1 MGAGGTSHI
10 WRGREKE
17 KISFL
22 CEEVVANAKFMP
34 NQNTPKVKPFV
45 EEEEEEE
52 EEKMM
57 GILPYCR
64 AHSAPNMAH

>member
-1 MGAGGTSHI
+1 MIAKRPDLGQAKC
-10 WRGREKE
+10 WEQRKR

-22 CEEVVANAKFMP
+22 CDEVVANAKFMP

-52 EEKMM
+52 EEKMNVQEK
-57 GILPYCR
+57 GTDQ
-64 AHSAPNMAH
+64 

>member
-1 MGAGGTSHI
+1 MIAKRPDLGQAKCSEQ
-10 WRGREKE
+10 REG

-52 EEKMM
+52 KMNVQEK
-57 GILPYCR
+57 GTDHL
-64 AHSAPNMAH
+64 NLL